1 MLISSRFSKSKKFIF
16 LHVYKTAGSTV
27 RRAFLKNSSKSQLII
42 QLFNHVLKRT
52 KSPISFRR
60 KIYNYHPTAY
70 EIICEMG
77 FKKYNE
83 YFSFAF
89 SRNPLSHQLSLF
101 QYSRLNKDLKKYK
114 KFDDYLNARIDK
126 YPELQSSFTYNAGRK
141 LVNYIAKYEN
151 LKSEMSIIANKLD
164 IPQLILKHVNKSK
177 NSKSVSLKKNTYDD
191 FVRTYASDY
200 NLLNYDKLDI
210 PQDIIID

>member
-1 MLISSRFSKSKKFIF
+1 MLISSRFSTSKKFIF

-27 RRAFLKNSSKSQLII
+27 RRAFLKYSSKSQVII

-60 KIYNYHPTAY
+60 KIYNYHPSAN
-70 EIICEMG
+70 EIIYEMG

-83 YFSFAF
+83 HFSFAF

-101 QYSRLNKDLKKYK
+101 NYSRLNKDLKKYK
-114 KFDDYLNARIDK
+114 KFDDYLKARIDN
-126 YPELQSSFTYNAGRK
+126 YARLQTSFTYHAGRK

-151 LKSEMSIIANKLD
+151 LKSEIAIIADKLE
-164 IPQLILKHVNKSK
+164 IPRPILKHVNKSK
-177 NSKSVSLKKNTYDD
+177 KSRSVFLKANTYDE
-191 FVRTYASDY
+191 FLKTYDLDY
-200 NLLNYDKLDI
+200 NLLNYDKAEI
-210 PQDIIID
+210 PKGIIID